1 MSNGKTGDME
11 KIQELLKNKTI
22 LYSAIG
28 ATVLIVVLL
37 IVGIVMMSKPKDKAQ
52 TYEKVIDTP
61 FVLFTTDNAGK
72 AIEVQAL
79 LARQN
84 IAATRKAEGSK
95 TTLML
100 EKYTASQ
107 RDQALLTIVSS
118 GLMDQYV
125 GLEIF
130 DKGDFT
136 STKEDKKIRLAR
148 AINGELSRLIRKID
162 PIENASV
169 FISIPEQTMFSQD
182 KKPVTAT
189 VQIVIPSGTKLEVNK
204 VRAIQNLLLGS
215 VSGLTSENISITD
228 TNGNVYNSIAN
239 SSDDQ
244 LAKLQEQDQYMQA
257 KVASQLDRLVGK
269 GNYVVT
275 VSTFLRQV
283 PKETT
288 RIEYDPNSKIAL
300 TEQTFSEGLG
310 DRTQDS
316 NAGLNAVSV
325 YLPNGLPASGSD
337 SSQNRNYTRTARET
351 QYGISKSQTTE
362 YSKTGTVE
370 EISIAVTIESSAMPS
385 NMTLDEL
392 KAQVARSASPK
403 VSIDNVSIAFSDS
416 IEPYLAGDKPV
427 NLPKPDESGN
437 PWWLTIA
444 LVIILLTAGYTYL
457 SKKLKEKAEKQQ
469 EEVEALR
476 KKTADQ
482 EKQLNDVNLKAS
494 QLIEKQQQ
502 MAQGLMEQQA
512 LSQQFV
518 QQISNQQQA
527 APAIPQQPQQAVNEL
542 EDVLDDV
549 RSDLS
554 VADVDELGD
563 QVKSWLERS

>member
-1 MSNGKTGDME
+1 ME
-11 KIQELLKNKTI
+11 KIQELLKNKTV

-28 ATVLIVVLL
+28 ATILIVVFL
-37 IVGIVMMSKPKDKAQ
+37 IVGIVMMSKPKDKSQ

-84 IAATRKAEGSK
+84 IVATRKAEGSK

-100 EKYTASQ
+100 EKYTPSQ

-182 KKPVTAT
+182 KKPITAT
-189 VQIVIPSGTKLEVNK
+189 VQIVIPSGTKLEANK
-204 VRAIQNLLLGS
+204 IRAIKNLLLGS
-215 VSGLTSENISITD
+215 VSGLIAENISITD

-288 RIEYDPNSKIAL
+288 KIEYDPNSKIAL

-362 YSKTGTVE
+362 YSKTGSVE

-444 LVIILLTAGYTYL
+444 LVIILLTAGHTYL
-457 SKKLKEKAEKQQ
+457 SKKWKEKAEKQQ
-469 EEVEALR
+469 EEVDALR

-527 APAIPQQPQQAVNEL
+527 PAIPQQPQQAVNEL

>member
-1 MSNGKTGDME
+1 ME
-11 KIQELLKNKTI
+11 KIQELLKNKTV

-28 ATVLIVVLL
+28 ATILIVVLL
-37 IVGIVMMSKPKDKAQ
+37 IVGIVMMSKPKDKSQ

-182 KKPVTAT
+182 KKPITAT
-189 VQIVIPSGTKLEVNK
+189 VQIVIPSGTKLEANK
-204 VRAIQNLLLGS
+204 IRAIKNLLLGS
-215 VSGLTSENISITD
+215 VSGLIAENISITD

-288 RIEYDPNSKIAL
+288 KIEYDPNSKIAL

-362 YSKTGTVE
+362 YSKTGSVE

-469 EEVEALR
+469 EEVDALR

>member
-1 MSNGKTGDME
+1 
-11 KIQELLKNKTI
+11 
-22 LYSAIG
+22 
-28 ATVLIVVLL
+28 
-37 IVGIVMMSKPKDKAQ
+37 
-52 TYEKVIDTP
+52 
-61 FVLFTTDNAGK
+61 
-72 AIEVQAL
+72 
-79 LARQN
+79 
-84 IAATRKAEGSK
+84 
-95 TTLML
+95 
-100 EKYTASQ
+100 
-107 RDQALLTIVSS
+107 
-118 GLMDQYV
+118 MDQYV

-182 KKPVTAT
+182 KKPITAT
-189 VQIVIPSGTKLEVNK
+189 VQIVIPSGTKLEANK
-204 VRAIQNLLLGS
+204 IRAIKNLLLGS
-215 VSGLTSENISITD
+215 VSGLIAENISITD

-288 RIEYDPNSKIAL
+288 KIEYDPNSKIAL

-362 YSKTGTVE
+362 YSKTGSVE

-385 NMTLDEL
+385 NMTIDEL

-469 EEVEALR
+469 EEVDALR

-527 APAIPQQPQQAVNEL
+527 PAIPQQPQQSVNEL

>member
-1 MSNGKTGDME
+1 ME
-11 KIQELLKNKTI
+11 KIQELLKNKTV

-28 ATVLIVVLL
+28 VAVLVIVLL
-37 IVGIVMMSKPKDKAQ
+37 VVGIAMVSKPKNKTS
-52 TYEKVIDTP
+52 TYEKVIEKP
-61 FVLFTTDNAGK
+61 FILFTTDNAGK

-79 LARQN
+79 LAREN
-84 IAATRKAEGSK
+84 ITATRSAEGSK
-95 TTLML
+95 TTLSL

-107 RDQALLTIVSS
+107 RDRALLTIVQS

-169 FISIPEQTMFSQD
+169 FISIPEQTMFASD

-189 VQIVIPSGTKLEVNK
+189 VQIVIPSGSKLESNK

-215 VSGLTSENISITD
+215 VSGLTADNISITD

-257 KVASQLDRLVGK
+257 KVSSQLDRLVGK
-269 GNYVVT
+269 GNYVAT

-288 RIEYDPNSKIAL
+288 KIEYDPNSKIAL

-362 YSKTGTVE
+362 YSRTGTVE

-392 KAQVARSASPK
+392 KAQIARSASPK

-416 IEPYLAGDKPV
+416 IEPYLASDKPV
-427 NLPKPDESGN
+427 NLPKPEETGN
-437 PWWLTIA
+437 PWWLTVA
-444 LVIILLTAGYTYL
+444 LVVVLLSVGYAYL

-476 KKTADQ
+476 KKAADQ

-502 MAQGLMEQQA
+502 IAQGLLEQQA

-518 QQISNQQQA
+518 QQISNQQTAA
-527 APAIPQQPQQAVNEL
+527 APAIPQQQPQAVEELQDVL
-542 EDVLDDV
+542 EDV
-549 RSDLS
+549 RTDLS
-554 VADVDELGD
+554 TADVEELGE
-563 QVKSWLERS
+563 QVKSWLEKS